1 MLISRKIIK
10 TMLYISLNC
19 KIILNCSTQF
29 YKIKKKKTEEIKKT
43 PYKQKFLK
51 FFTKNSILFW
61 KKTEG
66 LQKISN
72 F

>member
-1 MLISRKIIK
+1 MLYIPFINEMKIKKNWQKFMLISRKIIK

-43 PYKQKFLK
+43 PYK
-51 FFTKNSILFW
+51 
-61 KKTEG
+61 
-66 LQKISN
+66 
-72 F
+72 